1 MTIRVEINS
10 RAQVLSACSVAV
22 PPPKMSHVAAAAI
35 ILLATVTFVSGQAL
49 TPNEFPNTIVLP
61 GARSAEGIAIGQGS
75 TFYASDFLAGD
86 IFRGDLRTGKVER
99 FIHPPNGRQAVGL
112 KADIR
117 HGLLFVA
124 GGFTGQA
131 YVYDLQTGADLASFQ
146 LGGLINDVVLTK
158 DAAWFTDSL
167 LPHIYRIPIAPGG
180 RPRTIVVTGPAA
192 DLSGFPNLN
201 GIAATPDG
209 KTLIV
214 SHSGLGAI
222 LTVDPTTGVSKLI
235 NGVVVPAVDGII
247 LDGARVYAVQVD
259 LNQIAQI
266 DLSPDLSSGTLTAI
280 VTSPDFEAPT
290 TTATFGDRLVAV
302 NGKYDTGF
310 PPTAKTYDVVTVRR
324 PDESP
329 AH

>member
-1 MTIRVEINS
+1 M
-10 RAQVLSACSVAV
+10 
-22 PPPKMSHVAAAAI
+22 
-35 ILLATVTFVSGQAL
+35 
-49 TPNEFPNTIVLP
+49 LP

-75 TFYASDFLAGD
+75 IFYASDFLAGD

-131 YVYDLQTGADLASFQ
+131 YVYDLQTGADLATFQ
-146 LGGLINDVVLTK
+146 LGGLINDVVVTE
-158 DAAWFTDSL
+158 DAAWFTDSV

-180 RPRTIVVTGPAA
+180 KPRTIVVTGPAA

-209 KTLIV
+209 RLIV
-214 SHSGLGAI
+214 SHSSLGAI

-235 NGVVVPAVDGII
+235 NGVT
-247 LDGARVYAVQVD
+247 VQVD
-259 LNQIAQI
+259 LNQIAQV
-266 DLSPDLSSGTLTAI
+266 DLSPDLSSGTVTALI
-280 VTSPDFEAPT
+280 TSPDFEAPT
-290 TTATFGDRLVAV
+290 TAARFGDRLVAV

-310 PPTAKTYDVVTVRR
+310 PPTATTFEVVAVRK
-324 PDESP
+324 P
-329 AH
+329 

>member
-1 MTIRVEINS
+1 MTIRTEINS
-10 RAQVLSACSVAV
+10 QGQVVCVPSVALR
-22 PPPKMSHVAAAAI
+22 PKMSHIAAAVTTAI
-35 ILLATVTFVSGQAL
+35 MLVTTVTFVSGQNLSA
-49 TPNEFPNTIVLP
+49 PFPNTIVLP

-75 TFYASDFLAGD
+75 IFYASDFLAGD

-131 YVYDLQTGADLASFQ
+131 YVYDLQTGADLATFQ
-146 LGGLINDVVLTK
+146 LGGMINDVVVTE
-158 DAAWFTDSL
+158 DAAWFTDSA
-167 LPHIYRIPIAPGG
+167 LPHLYRIPIAPGG
-180 RPRTIVVTGPAA
+180 KPRTIVVTGPAA

-214 SHSGLGAI
+214 SHSALGAI
-222 LTVDPTTGVSKLI
+222 FTVDPTKGVSKPI
-235 NGVVVPAVDGII
+235 NGVAVPAVDGI
-247 LDGARVYAVQVD
+247 LLNGGRVYAVQVD

-266 DLSPDLSSGTLTAI
+266 DLSPDLSTGTVTAVI
-280 VTSPDFEAPT
+280 NSPDFESPT
-290 TTATFGDRLVAV
+290 TAARFGDRLVAV

-310 PPTAKTYDVVTVRR
+310 PPTATTFEVVTVRK
-324 PDESP
+324 P
-329 AH
+329 

>member
-1 MTIRVEINS
+1 MTIRTEINS
-10 RAQVLSACSVAV
+10 QAQVVCTSSAALR
-22 PPPKMSHVAAAAI
+22 PKRSHIAAAAAAAI
-35 ILLATVTFVSGQAL
+35 MLVTTVTFVSGQTLSAP
-49 TPNEFPNTIVLP
+49 TNEFPNTIVLP

-75 TFYASDFLAGD
+75 IFYASDFLAGD

-131 YVYDLQTGADLASFQ
+131 YVYDLQTGADLATFQ
-146 LGGLINDVVLTK
+146 LGGLINDVVVTE
-158 DAAWFTDSL
+158 DAAWFTDSV

-180 RPRTIVVTGPAA
+180 KPRTIVVTGPAA

-214 SHSGLGAI
+214 SHSSLGAI

-235 NGVVVPAVDGII
+235 NGVDGIL
-247 LDGARVYAVQVD
+247 LDGGRVYAVQVD

-266 DLSPDLSSGTLTAI
+266 DLSPDLSSGTITAVI
-280 VTSPDFEAPT
+280 SSPDFEAPT
-290 TTATFGDRLVAV
+290 TAARFGDRLVAV

-310 PPTAKTYDVVTVRR
+310 PPTATTFEVVTVRK
-324 PDESP
+324 P
-329 AH
+329 

>member
-1 MTIRVEINS
+1 MIIRTEINS
-10 RAQVLSACSVAV
+10 QRHVVCARSAALR
-22 PPPKMSHVAAAAI
+22 PKMSHMAAAVTAAI
-35 ILLATVTFVSGQAL
+35 MLLTAVTVVSGQNVSAP
-49 TPNEFPNTIVLP
+49 TNGFPSTIVLP
-61 GARSAEGIAIGQGS
+61 GARSAEGIAIGRGS

-131 YVYDLQTGADLASFQ
+131 YVYDLETGADLAKFQ
-146 LGGLINDVVLTK
+146 LGGMINDVVVTE
-158 DAAWFTDSL
+158 DAAWFTDSA
-167 LPHIYRIPIAPGG
+167 LPHLYKVPIAPGG
-180 RPRTIVVTGPAA
+180 QPRTIVVTGPAA

-214 SHSGLGAI
+214 SHSALGAI
-222 LTVDPTTGVSKLI
+222 FTVDPTKGVSKAI
-235 NGVVVPAVDGII
+235 TGVPVPAVDGI
-247 LDGARVYAVQVD
+247 LLKGGRVYAVQVD

-266 DLSPDLSSGTLTAI
+266 DLSPDLSTGTVTAI
-280 VTSPDFEAPT
+280 ITSPDFESPT
-290 TTATFGDRLVAV
+290 TAGKFGDRLVAV

-310 PPTAKTYDVVTVRR
+310 PPTATTFEVVTVRK
-324 PDESP
+324 P
-329 AH
+329 